1 MCTKNLY
8 RCIEERL
15 NYSRTG
21 VSEHPYFILV
31 NDYETEQKVNYLKS
45 VGLAQRIPC
54 GQCFECKTLKAK
66 EWAFRCMKEASKYDN
81 NIMITLTYDDEHLP
95 HSENIDIE
103 TGEVYS
109 TLNKTDVVKFMKRL
123 RKKYGEGIRFLMC
136 GEYGSDNEYVT
147 WKGERKVGTSR
158 PHYHI
163 ILFNFCPEDLV
174 FHKWSKG
181 EWSSEKYP
189 LYKSDSINKLWNK
202 GFADCNEVTK
212 ESCEYVC
219 RYTTKKL
226 YGDFAKEEY
235 EAKGRQVPFLNM
247 SRCPGIGFDYFVANQ
262 DKFLNE
268 QPMYLASK
276 KGLTQINSIRYYD
289 KQLEKLYPDEFE
301 KIKEKRISRIDNHWE
316 QLLSKTDVHQFE
328 YLANLDAKSNSMQ
341 RKLKR
346 AL

>member
-8 RCIEERL
+8 RCIDCTSKGSQYAYFVYVDNLESEKHVNRL
-15 NYSRTG
+15 KES
-21 VSEHPYFILV
+21 
-31 NDYETEQKVNYLKS
+31 
-45 VGLAQRIPC
+45 GLAQRIPC

-66 EWAFRCMKEASKYDN
+66 EWSFRCMKEASKYDD
-81 NIMITLTYDDEHLP
+81 NIMITLTYDDDHLP
-95 HSENIDIE
+95 KSEVIDTE

-109 TLNKTDVVKFMKRL
+109 TLVKSDVVKFMKRL

-147 WKGERKVGTSR
+147 WKGERKKGTSR

-163 ILFNFCPEDLV
+163 ILFNFCPDDLV

-189 LYKSDSINKLWNK
+189 LYKSDSITKLWKN
-202 GFADCNEVTK
+202 GFVDCNEVTK

-226 YGDFAKEEY
+226 YGDYAKEEY
-235 EAKGRQVPFLNM
+235 QDKGREVPFLNM
-247 SRCPGIGFDYFVANQ
+247 SRSPGIGFDYFDNNRE
-262 DKFLNE
+262 KFLNE

-289 KQLEKLYPDEFE
+289 KQLEKIYPEEFE
-301 KIKEKRISRIDNHWE
+301 KIKERRISRIDNHWRDIM
-316 QLLSKTDVHQFE
+316 SKTDLHEFE
-328 YLANLDAKSNSMQ
+328 YLANQDAKSQSMQ
-341 RKLKR
+341 KKLKR
-346 AL
+346 VL